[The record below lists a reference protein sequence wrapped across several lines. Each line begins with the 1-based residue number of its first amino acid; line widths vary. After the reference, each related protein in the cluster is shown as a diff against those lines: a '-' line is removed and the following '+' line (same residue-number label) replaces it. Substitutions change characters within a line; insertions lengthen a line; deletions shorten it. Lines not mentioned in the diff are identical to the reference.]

1 MKKRINLYRLDPF
14 SCVCWFEFV
23 DDEFCCPAI
32 IVLINELLI
41 IWLFVLELLVLVEDV
56 RVDNGGELETSDE
69 ASRFDD
75 EFPVGFDEFVGNVG
89 NNENWKFWWWAAAAA
104 AANKLPSGVSI
115 CENGCNNGDGAGG
128 GSVLGV
134 DERLWLVG
142 VFDNAGRIT
151 TGTTGIDEVIV
162 VETFVVDVV
171 VVGFNG
177 DVERRCESN
186 KFNVSLAAVVVVTV
200 VDDVRQGVFITSRN
214 IFGIAVDLVVLAD
227 VDDDNGFVSTID
239 AVGSV
244 SIAVV
249 VDTPLATSSIT
260 SSICDRVVAGCF
272 SPLRFADETIFDT
285 IVIKSFC
292 CVGGVATLVVV
303 VVVAVCRDCWS
314 VGLGNDATNE

>member
-1 MKKRINLYRLDPF
+1 
-14 SCVCWFEFV
+14 
-23 DDEFCCPAI
+23 
-32 IVLINELLI
+32 
-41 IWLFVLELLVLVEDV
+41 
-56 RVDNGGELETSDE
+56 
-69 ASRFDD
+69 
-75 EFPVGFDEFVGNVG
+75 
-89 NNENWKFWWWAAAAA
+89 
-104 AANKLPSGVSI
+104 
-115 CENGCNNGDGAGG
+115 
-128 GSVLGV
+128 
-134 DERLWLVG
+134 
-142 VFDNAGRIT
+142 
-151 TGTTGIDEVIV
+151 
-162 VETFVVDVV
+162 VVDVV

-239 AVGSV
+239 VVGSV
-244 SIAVV
+244 TIVVV

-260 SSICDRVVAGCF
+260 SSICDRVVDVVVGCF

-303 VVVAVCRDCWS
+303 VVVAVCRDC
-314 VGLGNDATNE
+314 